1 MLGSFAPIVD
11 GLDRAPADC
20 NAATFFFKKLH
31 QNSGLQIGMVH
42 GCARFL
48 FWPLL
53 SFCALGHFFF
63 CFGTLSFLGH
73 FHFWDTFTFGI
84 LCFPVLGHF
93 SRSFPESNSA
103 PYLSLLS
110 FSDYLGLRLDFFSF
124 YRRLAFFATKQRKYT
139 RTP

>member
-73 FHFWDTFTFGI
+73 FHFWDTFIFGT
-84 LCFPVLGHF
+84 
-93 SRSFPESNSA
+93 
-103 PYLSLLS
+103 LSLLGY
-110 FSDYLGLRLDFFSF
+110 FAFRFWDTFLGLFRKAIPRPICLYFRFQITLGFGLIFFLSIGG
-124 YRRLAFFATKQRKYT
+124 
-139 RTP
+139 